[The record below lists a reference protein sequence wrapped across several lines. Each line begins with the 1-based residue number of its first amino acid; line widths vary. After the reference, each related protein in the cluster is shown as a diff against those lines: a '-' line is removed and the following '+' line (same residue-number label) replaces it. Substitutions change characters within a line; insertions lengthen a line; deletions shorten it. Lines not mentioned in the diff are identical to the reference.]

1 MARCKEWNDN
11 GIYPVQPTWTLQFV
25 GVGRPLSLSELVIIG
40 RKRAY
45 GFEMT
50 VILCVILS
58 CIEPQGHVQPL
69 EKGENS

>member
-1 MARCKEWNDN
+1 MGKHGINFNWKMLVVITVFNDN

-50 VILCVILS
+50 VIICNNIS
-58 CIEPQGHVQPL
+58 TCI
-69 EKGENS
+69 